1 MDETELNAIAL
12 RALGDQIQA
21 IVQSANVPIAGI
33 VVIAQNGAVEV
44 RSSID
49 SETMKEVLAEIAKN
63 FEG

>member
-1 MDETELNAIAL
+1 MDEDEQNAVAL

-21 IVQSANVPIAGI
+21 IVERATVPIAGI

-49 SETMKEVLAEIAKN
+49 SETMKEVLAEIAEN